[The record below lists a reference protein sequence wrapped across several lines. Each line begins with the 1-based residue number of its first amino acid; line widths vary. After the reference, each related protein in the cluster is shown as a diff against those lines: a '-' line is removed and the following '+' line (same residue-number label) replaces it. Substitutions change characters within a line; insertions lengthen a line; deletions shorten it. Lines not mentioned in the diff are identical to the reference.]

1 MVEFQIFEIWES
13 KNLFF
18 WKMKTLFPP
27 NPPNPTE
34 FICTHQRLWKLRGHV
49 ADLSWTSSDHFWK
62 LSFSDFRTHFCSVS
76 MHLKIWAKM
85 QHICPTSQ
93 PSALL
98 MSTRCHPISVRRLR
112 RKSVGTLRTC
122 PDLPPTISENFHFRF
137 FGHIFVEKWSV
148 VRFWHIL
155 PWNVRFRHLHL
166 LQKKVTSHV
175 TIVFRKNKISS
186 GLESNCTFFVLKANF
201 QSQVS

>member
-1 MVEFQIFEIWES
+1 
-13 KNLFF
+13 
-18 WKMKTLFPP
+18 MKTLFPP

-98 MSTRCHPISVRRLR
+98 MPTRCHQISVRRLR
-112 RKSVGTLRTC
+112 RKSMGTLRTC
-122 PDLPPTISENFHFRF
+122 PDVPWPFLKTF
-137 FGHIFVEKWSV
+137 IFVFSDTFLLKNGVSWDFDTFCPEMWDFVIYICYKKKWPPMWQLFSA
-148 VRFWHIL
+148 
-155 PWNVRFRHLHL
+155 
-166 LQKKVTSHV
+166 
-175 TIVFRKNKISS
+175 KIK
-186 GLESNCTFFVLKANF
+186 LALD
-201 QSQVS
+201 